1 MTHGQVPEAA
11 SCRNVYSI
19 NLYTRVGT
27 PRQPPGHVVPPVSRE
42 CAVEIKGKILRLGFD
57 SFVSVFFF
65 SSRSKRK
72 KRNKIVRTL
81 LIIKALQDCCQKYLK
96 AI

>member
-1 MTHGQVPEAA
+1 M
-11 SCRNVYSI
+11 
-19 NLYTRVGT
+19 GT
-27 PRQPPGHVVPPVSRE
+27 PRQQPGHVVPSVSRE

-57 SFVSVFFF
+57 SFVSVFF